1 MGYKG
6 CLSLI
11 YQTDM
16 PTLSHE
22 HKSMWANVIASIA
35 CFGMSFGFLAFLF
48 WLMSFME
55 NPQVKLNGDQ
65 IGYFAVIGGTC
76 LAISLCIHF
85 YEKHKFGKP
94 KPLATAPTKTNS
106 EYSLLNANVHC
117 MQTIDHNC
125 I

>member
-6 CLSLI
+6 CLNLI
-11 YQTDM
+11 YQMDM
-16 PTLSHE
+16 LKQSNKHE
-22 HKSMWANVIASIA
+22 SMWANVIASIA

-55 NPQVKLNGDQ
+55 NTQVKLNGDQ

-85 YEKHKFGKP
+85 YVKP
-94 KPLATAPTKTNS
+94 KPLATAPTKTKS

>member
-6 CLSLI
+6 CLNLI
-11 YQTDM
+11 YETDM

-22 HKSMWANVIASIA
+22 HESMWANVIASIA

-55 NPQVKLNGDQ
+55 NPQVKLNGNQ

-76 LAISLCIHF
+76 LAISLCIYF
-85 YEKHKFGKP
+85 YEKDNFGKYYP
-94 KPLATAPTKTNS
+94 QVSAISKTNS
-106 EYSLLNANVHC
+106 EYSLLNANVHF
-117 MQTIDHNC
+117 MQTIDHEC

>member
-1 MGYKG
+1 MLKQ
-6 CLSLI
+6 SNK
-11 YQTDM
+11 
-16 PTLSHE
+16 HE
-22 HKSMWANVIASIA
+22 SMWENVVASIE

-65 IGYFAVIGGTC
+65 IGYFAVIGGIC

-85 YEKHKFGKP
+85 YVKHKDGKS
-94 KPLATAPTKTNS
+94 KPLATAPTKTKS